1 MPKFIRRETV
11 KSAKRIF
18 LAPSGKA
25 LGIVLK
31 DGKIKYYPC
40 ISYNLS
46 ICALENA
53 TIQGMIR
60 NY

>member
-40 ISYNLS
+40 MSYNLS
-46 ICALENA
+46 ICASVDVQIE
-53 TIQGMIR
+53 GMER
-60 NY
+60 S